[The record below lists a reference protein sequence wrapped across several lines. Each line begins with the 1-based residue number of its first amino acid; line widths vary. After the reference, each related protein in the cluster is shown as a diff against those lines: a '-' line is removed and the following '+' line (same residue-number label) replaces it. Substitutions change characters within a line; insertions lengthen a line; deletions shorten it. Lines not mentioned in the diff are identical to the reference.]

1 MVARKVRKDEDG
13 ENKPRRPPVRTP
25 EARERMMVAL
35 AYDEAEKRIREGS
48 ATSQE
53 LTFFL
58 KLGTQREKAEM
69 KRLAV
74 QTELEEA
81 KKEQIARAS
90 DLDQIVADALE
101 AMRSY
106 TGSDIKDFDP
116 DA

>member
-1 MVARKVRKDEDG
+1 MVARKVRNDSDDE
-13 ENKPRRPPVRTP
+13 NTSPRSPVRTP
-25 EARERMMVAL
+25 EARERLLTSL
-35 AYDEAEKRIREGS
+35 AYDEAEKRIRNGT

-69 KRLAV
+69 RRLQV
-74 QTELEEA
+74 QTDLDEA
-81 KKEQIARAS
+81 KRDQISKAS
-90 DLDQIVADALE
+90 DMDTIVADALE

-106 TGSDIKDFDP
+106 SGNDYKDYDP